1 MWEIW
6 ANSLLL
12 KALKSSPKSNKLPN
26 LVTLFVT
33 PYNRVEVVALIIKSN
48 LFFQNTY
55 LLDVGKKLGHY

>member
-1 MWEIW
+1 MGDLGKFIV
-6 ANSLLL
+6 A
-12 KALKSSPKSNKLPN
+12 KGFKSGPKPNKSPN

-55 LLDVGKKLGHY
+55 LLDVAKKLGHY

>member
-26 LVTLFVT
+26 LVTLYDVEERIIMSQYQSYFIPKFGHERCNFV
-33 PYNRVEVVALIIKSN
+33 K
-48 LFFQNTY
+48 
-55 LLDVGKKLGHY
+55 D